1 MPEPIIGGL
10 FALFIAIGGGSV
22 GYVLRLDRRIDA
34 LEVKM
39 AEEYTTIETS
49 NRKEDRLNAKLD
61 FIITELTHKD

>member
-39 AEEYTTIETS
+39 AEEYATKSELVRMD
-49 NRKEDRLNAKLD
+49 NKLD
-61 FIITELTHKD
+61 FIITELVHKD

>member
-39 AEEYTTIETS
+39 AEEYATKREVI
-49 NRKEDRLNAKLD
+49 RMDDKLD
-61 FIITELTHKD
+61 FIITELTHRDK

>member
-22 GYVLRLDRRIDA
+22 GFVLRLDRRIDA

-49 NRKEDRLNAKLD
+49 NRKEDRLDAKLD
-61 FIITELTHKD
+61 FIITELAHKD

>member
-39 AEEYTTIETS
+39 AEEYATK
-49 NRKEDRLNAKLD
+49 KELIRMDNKLD
-61 FIITELTHKD
+61 YIITELSHKN

>member
-39 AEEYTTIETS
+39 AEEYATK
-49 NRKEDRLNAKLD
+49 KELIRMDDKLD
-61 FIITELTHKD
+61 FIINELVHKD

>member
-39 AEEYTTIETS
+39 AEEYTTLENS
-49 NRKEDRLNAKLD
+49 NRKEDRLDAKLD
-61 FIITELTHKD
+61 FIITELSHRD